1 MESSARLWAGG
12 GLREK
17 ARAHGQESSARYRWV
32 CVRKGEGVCHEGCGC
47 RCSRLC
53 MCARRAGWG
62 VTEKD
67 KQEGDTRR
75 GGCE

>member
-1 MESSARLWAGG
+1 MHVCGLVGVCVRRRGDMGRRARVLYW
-12 GLREK
+12 
-17 ARAHGQESSARYRWV
+17 WV
-32 CVRKGEGVCHEGCGC
+32 RVRKGEGVCHEGHGC

-67 KQEGDTRR
+67 NSKKGTPGR
-75 GGCE
+75 GCE